1 MYFVFIFFCVV
12 VGRKYALP
20 DVLEWILG
28 EILFLERSKQNCKP
42 LFPPNFSNSM
52 CLYVSYD
59 GLKNTQAAQAKQV
72 WKENTYLV
80 VGTIELT
87 TILKNILK
95 NENYSY
101 KFSFAEIASSAMQ
114 EIHKIFTKV
123 IEYFFFF
130 YKFLD
135 SWWGHLKTQI
145 VYMLYSDAAEN
156 QYSDSWNNPIFYMM
170 AA

>member
-1 MYFVFIFFCVV
+1 
-12 VGRKYALP
+12 
-20 DVLEWILG
+20 
-28 EILFLERSKQNCKP
+28 
-42 LFPPNFSNSM
+42 M

-59 GLKNTQAAQAKQV
+59 GLKNTQTAQAKQV

-114 EIHKIFTKV
+114 EIHKISQKLLNNVSSFTNFLIADEDIKK
-123 IEYFFFF
+123 IIYF
-130 YKFLD
+130 
-135 SWWGHLKTQI
+135 
-145 VYMLYSDAAEN
+145 
-156 QYSDSWNNPIFYMM
+156 QYISK
-170 AA
+170 

>member
-1 MYFVFIFFCVV
+1 MKVYEIQ
-12 VGRKYALP
+12 L
-20 DVLEWILG
+20 LESIWG

-59 GLKNTQAAQAKQV
+59 GLKNTQTAQAKQV

>member
-1 MYFVFIFFCVV
+1 
-12 VGRKYALP
+12 
-20 DVLEWILG
+20 
-28 EILFLERSKQNCKP
+28 
-42 LFPPNFSNSM
+42 M

-59 GLKNTQAAQAKQV
+59 GLKNTQTAQAKQV

-80 VGTIELT
+80 VGTIKLT

-123 IEYFFFF
+123 IEYLFFF

-135 SWWGHLKTQI
+135 SWLGNFRKMNKYDL
-145 VYMLYSDAAEN
+145 L
-156 QYSDSWNNPIFYMM
+156 
-170 AA
+170 

>member
-1 MYFVFIFFCVV
+1 
-12 VGRKYALP
+12 
-20 DVLEWILG
+20 
-28 EILFLERSKQNCKP
+28 
-42 LFPPNFSNSM
+42 M

-59 GLKNTQAAQAKQV
+59 GLKNTQTAQAKQV

-135 SWWGHLKTQI
+135 SWWGHLKKQI